1 MPIHVKGQ
9 PGEVSPYVLLPGDP
23 NRAKYIAETFFDDP
37 VMYTEYRGLLGFT
50 GSYKGLRVSVQ
61 TTGMGCPT
69 TAIVLEELIQLQ
81 AKVFLRVGTC
91 GALKAPL
98 EPTDLVIAQ
107 GSLPFDGTTRLYLG
121 DGPAVPLP
129 SWRVLEASVR
139 QAQALGIK
147 HHVGLISSGDAYY
160 GPPWV
165 KEERLK
171 RGAFAVEME
180 ASAIFTIAMLRG
192 VEAGCLCT
200 VSNFVGDREHQP
212 DEVLRRGV
220 DEMTRVALETCLA
233 LDAAH
238 PLPGARA

>member
-9 PGEVSPYVLLPGDP
+9 PGDVAPYVLLPGDP
-23 NRAKYIAETFFDDP
+23 NRAAHIAETFFERP
-37 VMYTEYRGLLGFT
+37 ERYTDYRGLLGYT
-50 GSYKGLRVSVQ
+50 GTYQGLRVSVQ

-69 TAIVLEELIQLQ
+69 TAIVLEELIQLG
-81 AKVFLRVGTC
+81 AKVFIRVGTC
-91 GALKAPL
+91 GALRPHL

-129 SWRVLEASVR
+129 SWRVLEASVNAAR
-139 QAQALGIK
+139 TLGVK

-165 KEERLK
+165 REERLK
-171 RGAFAVEME
+171 RGAMAVEME

-200 VSNFVGDREHQP
+200 VSNMVGDREHQP

-220 DEMTRVALETCLA
+220 DEMTRVALAACLA
-233 LDAAH
+233 LEAEA
-238 PLPGARA
+238 PLA